1 MHVGQHMQNRCNRKS
16 RCSESAAS
24 PPLRVTALHHIICV
38 MKSEPTSLRGKLLI
52 AMPAMAD
59 PRFAHSVIY
68 ICVHSAQGAMG
79 LIVNKPT
86 PEVRMTDLLD
96 QLGIAAGPG
105 TGMRDI
111 RVHFGGPVERGR
123 GFVLHSTDYS
133 AGESTLRVDDDTAMT
148 ATMEVLEQIAKG
160 QGPQKSMFALGYAGW
175 GPGQLETEIA
185 GNGWLSCAPRAD
197 IVFGRAD
204 AHKWTAALKSMGVD
218 PLGLSPMSG
227 RA

>member
-1 MHVGQHMQNRCNRKS
+1 MQAN
-16 RCSESAAS
+16 A
-24 PPLRVTALHHIICV
+24 PLRVTHLHHIIYV

-68 ICVHSAQGAMG
+68 MCVHTDQGAMG

-86 PEVRMTDLLD
+86 PEVKMTDLLD

-105 TGMRDI
+105 ASMSEI

-133 AGESTLRVDDDTAMT
+133 AGESTLKVDEDTAMT
-148 ATMEVLEQIAKG
+148 ATLAVLEQIA
-160 QGPQKSMFALGYAGW
+160 QGHGPERSLFALGYAGW
-175 GPGQLETEIA
+175 GPGQLEAEIA
-185 GNGWLSCAPRAD
+185 GNGWLSCAPRSD
-197 IVFGRAD
+197 IVFGRAYE
-204 AHKWTAALKSMGVD
+204 HKWTAALKSLGVD
-218 PLGLSPMSG
+218 PLSLSPISG